1 MSQQQDGL
9 CTPVGSKIWGTAG
22 MCVKA
27 DLYKLENEWEKKASY
42 VLVIIVMELS
52 TPELER
58 HKGALT
64 ASLHHSQQPSSCRWS
79 WEAP

>member
-1 MSQQQDGL
+1 
-9 CTPVGSKIWGTAG
+9 

-64 ASLHHSQQPSSCRWS
+64 ASLHHSQQPSSCR
-79 WEAP
+79 